1 MRALVHRIAV
11 IDRELCNPKKCPYIC
26 INVCPINKM
35 KKDTIKRGEDDF
47 PLISEILCTGCGICV
62 KRCPFEAISIVN
74 LAEELTNEKIHQY
87 GPNSYR
93 LYRLPSPR
101 PNSVIGL
108 LGRNGVGKSTVINI
122 MSGLLKPNLGRVPE
136 PSWEEILT
144 YFKGTALKDHFE
156 KIIND
161 QLKVSVKPQAVY
173 NLVKVWPGDGLSLLN
188 MMDQRGVSEDLI
200 SQLSLRE
207 SIAKK
212 VSQLSG
218 GELQRLSIAVTA
230 AKDADIYFFDEPS
243 SYNDVYQRLAVSQ
256 VIMDVAKDGKYV
268 FVVEHDLTILDYLS
282 NHIHLLYGEPGV
294 YGIVSH
300 VISTKA
306 GINAFLDGYI
316 PQENIR
322 FRDKKIFFDIYAPKS
337 ETIEYVPIAEY
348 TDLEKKYDKFMLK
361 VLSGKLR
368 LGEVIGVV
376 GANAL
381 GKTTFIKMIA
391 GVEKPDSGIVS
402 ITSKISYKPQYLLA
416 SKEFQYV
423 KELLDSV
430 VGKDVTSISEFNEVI
445 VPLHV
450 DKLFEKEVSKL
461 SGGELQKTA
470 VAATLL
476 QNAEIYALDEPS
488 AFIDAEDRVELAK
501 IIQRYIRSRN
511 KSAIIVDHDIQLVD
525 IVSDKLMI
533 FKGTPSVYGYV
544 ESPLN
549 KDDGMNEFLKQLEIT
564 YRRDWETGRP
574 RINKP
579 KSKLDRVQKEEGRYY
594 YVAKL
599 KGEE

>member
-1 MRALVHRIAV
+1 MVHRIAV

-35 KKDTIKRGEDDF
+35 KKETVKKGEDDF
-47 PLISEILCTGCGICV
+47 PLISEILCTGCGICP

-74 LAEELTNEKIHQY
+74 LAEELAGEKMHQY

-93 LYRLPSPR
+93 LYRLPSPK
-101 PNSVIGL
+101 PNSVVGL

-136 PSWEEILT
+136 PTWEDVLT

-156 KIIND
+156 KIVNN

-173 NLVKVWPGDGLSLLN
+173 NLVKVWSGDGLSLLK
-188 MMDQRGVSEDLI
+188 MMDHRGASDDLI
-200 SQLSLRE
+200 SQLNLRE
-207 SIAKK
+207 SITKS

-218 GELQRLSIAVTA
+218 GELQRLSIAVSA

-243 SYNDVYQRLAVSQ
+243 SYNDVYQRLAVSN
-256 VIMDVAKDGKYV
+256 VIMNLAKNGKCV

-282 NHIHLLYGEPGV
+282 DHIHLLYGEPGV
-294 YGIVSH
+294 YGVVSH

-316 PQENIR
+316 PEENIR
-322 FRDKKIFFDIYAPKS
+322 FRDKRIVFDIYTPKP
-337 ETIEYVPIAEY
+337 EMIESVAIAEY
-348 TDLEKKYDKFMLK
+348 TNLEKRYDKFNLK
-361 VLSGKLR
+361 VLGGKLR

-391 GVEKPDSGIVS
+391 GVEKPDSGEVS

-416 SKEFQYV
+416 SGEFQYV
-423 KELLDSV
+423 KEMLDSV
-430 VGKDVTSISEFNEVI
+430 AGKDVTSISEFNEVI
-445 VPLHV
+445 VPLNV
-450 DKLFEKEVSKL
+450 DKLFEKEVLKL

-511 KSAIIVDHDIQLVD
+511 KSAIVVDHDIQLID
-525 IVSDKLMI
+525 IVSDRLMI
-533 FKGTPSVYGYV
+533 FKGTPSFLGYV
-544 ESPLN
+544 EAPLM
-549 KDDGMNEFLKQLEIT
+549 KDDGMNEFLKQLGIT
-564 YRRDWETGRP
+564 YRRDWTTGRP

-579 KSKLDRVQKEEGRYY
+579 KSKLDRIQKEEGRYY
-594 YVAKL
+594 YIARST
-599 KGEE
+599 EEE